1 MIKDILVVPTPRA
14 AAVGPFAASVAQAF
28 GAGVRIAC
36 PAFDMTTP
44 TFVVPEMPVEILDQV
59 REAARGEARARV
71 EGITGLMREAGI
83 DPRTE
88 VISGSYDACAHE
100 LQRRARYSDLVVTEQ
115 PASESREGEGALA
128 EALLFGA
135 GRPILFVPY
144 IQKAGLGVDTVLVAW
159 DESPTAA
166 RAIGAAMPFLLRA
179 RAVEVVSIE
188 DARRPRSADPEAFAH
203 HLETHGVRARGR
215 RIADVG
221 DVADT
226 LLSHAA
232 DTGVDV
238 LVMGGYGHS
247 RLREFVLGGATR
259 HILQSM
265 TLPVVMMH

>member
-14 AAVGPFAASVAQAF
+14 AAVGPFAASVAHAF

-36 PAFDMTTP
+36 PAFDMVAP
-44 TFVVPEMPVEILDQV
+44 TFVLPEMPVEILDGA

-71 EGITGLMREAGI
+71 EEIAGLLREKGI

-88 VISGSYDACAHE
+88 VISGTFDACAHE
-100 LQRRARYSDLVVTEQ
+100 LQRRARYSDLVVAEQ
-115 PASESREGEGALA
+115 PPSEGREGEAALA

-144 IQKAGLGVDTVLVAW
+144 VQTAGLGADTALVAW
-159 DESPTAA
+159 DESSTAA
-166 RAIGAAMPFLLRA
+166 RAIGAAMPFLART

-188 DARRPRSADPEAFAH
+188 DARRPRSADPEAFAR
-203 HLETHGVRARGR
+203 HLEAHGVRARGR

-232 DTGVDV
+232 DIGADY

-259 HILQSM
+259 HILQTM